1 MLRFWADLAATQWR
15 LCPAVV
21 SLRLWRLAASLKSLK
36 ASSLGSEDCR
46 QSPCSPVIPAMLLAA
61 DLNGA
66 LAAVCMASNW
76 KSKNLRELPKSWCC
90 GNSVSGKNKRKHT
103 RPNVRQKSRRT
114 TEPIFY
120 KHVVP
125 PGNSA
130 FTIQSLK
137 GWNCVKVSRRARGS
151 FWFRSTAT
159 RLISK
164 CLLIRQALKCPKVP
178 APQRPWQA
186 ARMQHLQEPAKRQ
199 EGYLPILCVL
209 LSNIPTEYASRL
221 QDSSQTYTGQAPIG
235 KMDRRAT
242 CENTKPASKGK
253 IDLKP
258 LEAWPRPCQLINIG
272 QTRWSTCLSFWT
284 SEDRPCLLRI
294 EKGKAHDGTLDASP
308 TSNQFLFV
316 YRSAF

>member
-1 MLRFWADLAATQWR
+1 MSEIRNLRAGIFTRAQMHTLALVQTGMSGPSKAR
-15 LCPAVV
+15 KAYLVSDPAVAV
-21 SLRLWRLAASLKSLK
+21 QIHSNAICSAA
-36 ASSLGSEDCR
+36 GR
-46 QSPCSPVIPAMLLAA
+46 
-61 DLNGA
+61 
-66 LAAVCMASNW
+66 W
-76 KSKNLRELPKSWCC
+76 KSKRKSALWPFQMCPFPNLWSYVL
-90 GNSVSGKNKRKHT
+90 
-103 RPNVRQKSRRT
+103 SRF
-114 TEPIFY
+114 EMNYVI
-120 KHVVP
+120 
-125 PGNSA
+125 
-130 FTIQSLK
+130 
-137 GWNCVKVSRRARGS
+137 
-151 FWFRSTAT
+151 WFRSTAT

-164 CLLIRQALKCPKVP
+164 CLLIRQALKCQKVP

-242 CENTKPASKGK
+242 CENTNPASKGK